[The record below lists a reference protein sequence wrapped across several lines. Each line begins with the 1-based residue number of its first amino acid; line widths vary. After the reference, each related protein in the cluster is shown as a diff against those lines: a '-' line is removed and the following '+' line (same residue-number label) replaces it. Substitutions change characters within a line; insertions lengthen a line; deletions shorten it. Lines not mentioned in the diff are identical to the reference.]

1 MKYEINSHLFSK
13 KLSSWLIKKGLKDKK
28 GEPDKIALY
37 NLLYPANVITEE
49 IVRLTG
55 RQLRIKHVILVIG

>member
-1 MKYEINSHLFSK
+1 MLLSITFDTISGQ
-13 KLSSWLIKKGLKDKK
+13 SSWLIKKGLKDKK